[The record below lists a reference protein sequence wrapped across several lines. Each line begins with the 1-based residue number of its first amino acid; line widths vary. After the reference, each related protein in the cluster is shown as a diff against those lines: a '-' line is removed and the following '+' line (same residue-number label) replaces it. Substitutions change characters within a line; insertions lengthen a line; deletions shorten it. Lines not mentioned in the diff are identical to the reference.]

1 MPMRVAYRTCPLC
14 EATCGLRLEIEDG
27 RVTRIRGDDDDP
39 FSRGFICPKG
49 STLGALHDDP
59 DRLRRPLVRRN
70 GVHVEAD
77 WDAAFAEVDRLL
89 TPILAAHG
97 RDAVAI
103 YLGNPNA
110 HNFANTLSIRPLAK
124 ALGTKNVYT
133 AATVDQMPKHVAC
146 GLVFGHP
153 LAIPV
158 PDIDR
163 TDLLLLLGANPLES
177 NGSLATAPDWPGRLE
192 AIGRRGGR
200 IVVVDPR
207 RTRTAEK
214 ADLHVPIRPGTDAAL
229 LAGIAHVLFAEE
241 LADAGALRPLVAGIE
256 KIRSAVSSF
265 APERVALFT
274 GVPAETVTALAR
286 ELAAAPTAVVYGR
299 IGTHTTA
306 YGTLAAWLVDVLNVL
321 TGNLDRPGG
330 AMFPHPAH
338 EKHRRSPR
346 PFRTGRWTSRVRG
359 LPEAMGELPVS
370 TLADEIETPGD
381 GQVRAL
387 VTIAGNPA
395 LTTPDAARLD
405 ALLAGLEL
413 LVCVDPYLNA
423 TTRHAH
429 VILPPPSLLEKSHYD
444 LAFTGLAVRDF
455 ADFSP
460 PVFERANGAPSEFE
474 LLVRLAAIAAGFGP
488 GVDPHALAT
497 ATLRTQVERE
507 VAIEDSLLHG
517 READEVVAELEASG
531 RPPEEQ
537 LLDLM
542 LRSGHRG
549 DGFGARP
556 NGLSL
561 DLLERHPHGIDF
573 GPLCPRLPD
582 ALATESGLVELAP
595 KQLID
600 DLGRLERA
608 LEAAASGGMVL
619 VGRRQLRTANSWT
632 HNVPVLVRG
641 KESCFAQIHPDDAAR
656 FGLVDGAMATVR
668 SAAGAVEVPVQVT
681 DVVMPGVVCIPYGW
695 GHGLPGTRQSVA
707 AEHAGVNVNVLTDAS
722 AIDPVSGNAVLNGIP
737 VTVAPT

>member
-1 MPMRVAYRTCPLC
+1 MTTAHVTCPLC
-14 EATCGLRLEIEDG
+14 EATCGLEVTIDEKSL
-27 RVTRIRGDDDDP
+27 VTRVQGDREDV
-39 FSRGFICPKG
+39 FSKGYICPKG
-49 STLGALHDDP
+49 ASLGALHHDP
-59 DRLRRPLVRRN
+59 DRLTAPLVKRD
-70 GVHVEAD
+70 GEFVEVT
-77 WDAAFAEVDRLL
+77 WDEAFAEIDRRLR
-89 TPILAAHG
+89 PIIDEHG
-97 RDAVAI
+97 KNAVAV
-103 YLGNPNA
+103 YSGNPTVHNA
-110 HNFANTLSIRPLAK
+110 ALVLYGRVFFK
-124 ALGTKNVYT
+124 ALGTRNFYT
-133 AATVDQMPKHVAC
+133 ATTVDQMPKHFSS
-146 GLVFGHP
+146 GYLFGDP
-153 LAIPV
+153 QTIPV
-158 PDIDR
+158 ADLDR
-163 TDLLLLLGANPLES
+163 TGHLLILGANPLVS
-177 NGSLATAPDWPGRLE
+177 NGSLMTAADVRGRLRGIQE
-192 AIGRRGGR
+192 RGGK
-200 IVVVDPR
+200 IVVLDPR
-207 RTRTAEK
+207 RTRTAQL
-214 ADLHVPIRPGTDAAL
+214 ADEHHAIRPGTDALFLFAL
-229 LAGIAHVLFAEE
+229 VNVLFAENRVRPGE
-241 LADAGALRPLVAGIE
+241 HVDGVDEVRALAEPFTPEAVAPVTGIDAAEIRRIALDLADA
-256 KIRSAVSSF
+256 
-265 APERVALFT
+265 ER
-274 GVPAETVTALAR
+274 
-286 ELAAAPTAVVYGR
+286 AAVYGR
-299 IGTHTTA
+299 MGTTTQS
-306 YGTLAAWLVDVLNVL
+306 YGTIASWLVDVVNTL
-321 TGNLDRPGG
+321 TGNLDREGG
-330 AMFPHPAH
+330 VMFPLPALWRP
-338 EKHRRSPR
+338 RRSS
-346 PFRTGRWTSRVRG
+346 PFTSGRWTSRVRG
-359 LPEAMGELPVS
+359 YPEVLGELPVA

-460 PVFERANGAPSEFE
+460 PVFERANGTPSEFE

-556 NGLSL
+556 DGLSL